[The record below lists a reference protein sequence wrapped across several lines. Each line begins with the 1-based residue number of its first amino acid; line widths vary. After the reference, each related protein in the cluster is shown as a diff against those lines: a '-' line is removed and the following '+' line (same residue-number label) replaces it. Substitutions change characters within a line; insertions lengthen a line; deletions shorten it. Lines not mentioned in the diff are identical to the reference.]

1 MTYKQAKTLIRF
13 LFCHN
18 ANSSSYTL
26 IFGFPSIRYSEKWQF
41 FYIWKAMY
49 NINQLEQ
56 DKYSLNETQLA
67 KICVLKKWRRK
78 QEFFE

>member
-1 MTYKQAKTLIRF
+1 
-13 LFCHN
+13 
-18 ANSSSYTL
+18 
-26 IFGFPSIRYSEKWQF
+26 
-41 FYIWKAMY
+41 MY